1 MSETVLLPGA
11 RDVRAT
17 LDTPEADACVV
28 ACPPH
33 PQMGGKRTD
42 RRLQAVSDHLA
53 PDVAC
58 LRFDYGAWDEGRGE
72 VADCRNALAWARE
85 EYGNG
90 EGGRVGLFG
99 YSFGAGVSLVAA
111 ARESSEG
118 TCPAAVSVLAP
129 PDRLNDLDATEAV
142 ADITC
147 DLQVLYGERDTTVDS
162 GPVVAA
168 ARERGAEVS
177 ALSADHHF
185 VGQDAKVGEAVAT
198 FVAPLLRP

>member
-90 EGGRVGLFG
+90 EGGRAP
-99 YSFGAGVSLVAA
+99 GASGGGGSL
-111 ARESSEG
+111 
-118 TCPAAVSVLAP
+118 PA
-129 PDRLNDLDATEAV
+129 
-142 ADITC
+142 
-147 DLQVLYGERDTTVDS
+147 
-162 GPVVAA
+162 GPVGGTAP
-168 ARERGAEVS
+168 AEN
-177 ALSADHHF
+177 
-185 VGQDAKVGEAVAT
+185 T
-198 FVAPLLRP
+198 